1 MTEQKPNHKSHFED
15 VKPSVK
21 YPEMEEKIL
30 QLWRDQDVFQ
40 RSMAERQGGPEYVFY
55 EGPPT
60 ANGRPGI
67 HHVLAR
73 AFKDIFPRYKT
84 MQGYYVQRRGG
95 WDTHGLP
102 VEIEVEK
109 KLGLSG
115 KQQIEAFGIEE
126 FNRLCRA
133 SAQEYIG
140 EWERNTERMAFW
152 VDLENAYVTFK
163 NEYIESLWWIFQ
175 QFWNKNLL
183 YQGYKVVPYC
193 PRCGTPLSSHELSLG
208 YKEGTVDPSV
218 YVKFAVKDEPGTY
231 LLAWTT
237 TPWTLPGNV
246 ALAVGA
252 DIDYVQVRDAS
263 GDLLIMAAA
272 LAETVLKP
280 GYEVVARRKGR
291 DLVGLHYEPLYRF
304 YPVEQDYAYVVA
316 ADYVSTEDG
325 TGIVHIAPA
334 FGAEDIEVGRRN
346 NLPLIMTVDAAGK
359 FKPEVTPWAGLFV
372 KEADPA
378 IEQELASRG
387 LLYKTGTIEHTYPFC
402 WRCDSPLL
410 YVAKETWY
418 IRTSAY
424 KDRLVALNEEI
435 NWYPEHIRNGR
446 FGNWLENNV
455 DWALGRD
462 RYWGTPLPIWK
473 SDQPGSTH
481 MECVGSIAEL
491 EQKVGHKLED
501 VDLHRPYVDRLTW
514 PAPDGGTMRR
524 VNEVADVWF
533 DSGSMPVAQWHYP
546 FEHQAEWERQKQA
559 DYICEAIDQTRG
571 WFYTLHAIST
581 LLFDRVAYKNV
592 ICLGHILAEDGSKM
606 SKSKGNVVNPWDVFN
621 VHGADA
627 TRWNMYT
634 AGPPGNSRRFS
645 INLVGETV
653 RKFMNTL
660 WNTYSFFVTYANLSD
675 WTPTLDFAQ
684 RPIPSNLLDRWVL
697 SELHKLVQ
705 EATTAMESYDVPG
718 YTRPLGTF
726 VENLSN
732 WYVRLSRRRFWEGD
746 PGALATLHEVLVTLS
761 HLLAPATPFI
771 SEEIYQNLVA
781 KVDASAPNSVHLS
794 RWPEVNAAHID
805 EQLNVDMELV
815 QRVTSLG
822 HAARQLA
829 NLKVR
834 QPLAQV
840 VVRTRT
846 AEERAGLLRLQQFV
860 LDELNVKALD
870 FTDAAGDL
878 VDVSV
883 FPYPKQLGQKYGKGY
898 PKIRQAISQLDQF
911 TLASRLQAG
920 ESVEIEAEG
929 ETYLVAPE
937 DVEVRSTPRQGF
949 SVAEAGGYLVAVT
962 TEVDAALEQEGYA
975 RELVRRIQ
983 QLRKDTAL
991 AISDRIVTYVAD
1003 STLGNAA
1010 AGNGD
1015 GLLHEVLAHF
1025 GTYVRDETL
1034 TVDLVQI
1041 HPGQGNEIPAHLPQA
1056 SFELGDSQV
1065 TIAVAKK

>member
-1 MTEQKPNHKSHFED
+1 MATHKHHFKE
-15 VKPSVK
+15 VKASVN
-21 YPEMEEKIL
+21 YPEMEEKLL
-30 QLWRDQDVFQ
+30 QLWRDHNVFQ
-40 RSMAERQGGPEYVFY
+40 RSMAERAGGPEYVFY

-73 AFKDIFPRYKT
+73 AFKDLFPRYKT
-84 MQGYYVQRRGG
+84 MQGYFVQRRGG

-109 KLGLSG
+109 RLGLSG
-115 KQQIEAFGIEE
+115 KQQIEAYGIEE

-133 SAQEYIG
+133 SAQEYIN

-152 VDLENAYVTFK
+152 VDLKTAYVTFK
-163 NEYIESLWWIFQ
+163 NEYIESLWWILQ
-175 QFWNKNLL
+175 QFWKKNLL

-218 YVKFAVKDEPGTY
+218 YVKFAVKDEPGAF

-252 DIDYVQVRDAS
+252 DVEYVKVRDAS
-263 GDLLIMAAA
+263 GDTLYMAAA
-272 LAETVLKP
+272 LAESVLTP
-280 GYEVVARRKGR
+280 GYEVLAKVKGR
-291 DLVGLHYEPLYRF
+291 DLVGKRYEPLYRF
-304 YPVEQDYAYVVA
+304 YPVSQEYAYVVA

-334 FGAEDIEVGRRN
+334 FGADDIEVGRRY
-346 NLPLIMTVDAAGK
+346 NLPLIMTIDLAGK

-372 KEADPA
+372 KDADPA

-387 LLYKTGTIEHTYPFC
+387 LLYKAGKYEHTYPFC

-410 YVAKETWY
+410 YMAKETWY
-418 IRTSAY
+418 IRTSEY
-424 KDRLVALNEEI
+424 RDRLVALNNEI
-435 NWYPEHIRNGR
+435 NWYPEHIRSGR

-462 RYWGTPLPIWK
+462 RYWGTPIPIWQ
-473 SDQPGSTH
+473 SDKPGSTY

-491 EQKVGHKLED
+491 EAKVGRKLED
-501 VDLHRPYVDRLTW
+501 VDLHRPYVDKLTW

-524 VNEVADVWF
+524 VTEVVDVWF

-546 FEHQAEWERQKQA
+546 FENQAKWESQQQA

-571 WFYTLHAIST
+571 WFYTLHAVST
-581 LLFDRVAYKNV
+581 LLFDRPAFKNV

-606 SKSKGNVVNPWDVFN
+606 SKSKGNVVNPWEVFN
-621 VHGADA
+621 THGADA

-645 INLVGETV
+645 VNLVGETV
-653 RKFMNTL
+653 RKFLNTL

-675 WTPTLDFAQ
+675 WTPDLDFAA
-684 RPIPSNLLDRWVL
+684 RPKPANLLDHWVL
-697 SELHKLVQ
+697 SELHKLVRD
-705 EATTAMESYDVPG
+705 TTVAMESYDVIG
-718 YTRPLGTF
+718 YTRPIGLF

-732 WYVRLSRRRFWEGD
+732 WYVRLSRRRFWDSD
-746 PGALATLHEVLVTLS
+746 PAALATLHEVLVTLS
-761 HLLAPATPFI
+761 HLLAPATPFV
-771 SEEIYQNLVA
+771 SEEIYQNLVVR
-781 KVDASAPNSVHLS
+781 VDTDAPNSVHLS
-794 RWPEVNAAHID
+794 RWPQVNASHID
-805 EQLNVDMELV
+805 EQLSVDMEVV

-822 HAARQLA
+822 HAARQSA

-840 VVRTRT
+840 VVRTR
-846 AEERAGLLRLQQFV
+846 ANDERAGLLRLQQFV
-860 LDELNVKALD
+860 LDELNVKTLD

-898 PKIRQAISQLDQF
+898 PKIRQAMSGLDQF
-911 TLASRLQAG
+911 SLASRFQAG

-929 ETYLVAPE
+929 QSYLVAPE
-937 DVEVRSTPRQGF
+937 DVEVRSTPRQGY

-962 TEVDAALEQEGYA
+962 TEVDTALEQEGYA

-983 QLRKDTAL
+983 QLRKDAAL

-1003 STLGNAA
+1003 SNGAA
-1010 AGNGD
+1010 AD
-1015 GLLHEVLAHF
+1015 ALLHQVLAHF
-1025 GTYVRDETL
+1025 GDYVREETL
-1034 TVDLVQI
+1034 TVDLVQV
-1041 HPGQGNEIPAHLPQA
+1041 HAGQGNEIPHHLPQA